1 MTSMNV
7 LRIRASMEDG
17 AKMALTSLSVTA
29 LRATE
34 VDDARRT
41 SMNVDRTLVNM
52 AEFVATA

>member
-1 MTSMNV
+1 MNV
-7 LRIRASMEDG
+7 LRIRASTEDG
-17 AKMALTSLSVTA
+17 AKMALTSLSATA